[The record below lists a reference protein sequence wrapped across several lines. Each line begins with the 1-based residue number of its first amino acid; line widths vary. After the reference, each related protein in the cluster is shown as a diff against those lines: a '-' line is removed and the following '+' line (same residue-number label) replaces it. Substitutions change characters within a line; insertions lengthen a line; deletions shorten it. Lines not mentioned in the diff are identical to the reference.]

1 MATEAE
7 ELDIVSAVWIMA
19 SNDETSLIT
28 YEGIRYRLGL
38 AADVDVRTLIRRRGE
53 LFRPGAN
60 VAHLEAWKTD
70 MLAGR
75 RLPAWIRAVP
85 DAGIREGT
93 IRGLTVVDVFRSKF
107 RTTRDAERSPI
118 EVMKWGLEHIDRLR
132 KARLEAREA
141 TAKSWQMWLM
151 FGGTVAGILTQIV
164 IALIK
169 KGP

>member
-7 ELDIVSAVWIMA
+7 ELDVISAVWIMA

-28 YEGIRYRLGL
+28 YEGIRHRLGL
-38 AADVDVRTLIRRRGE
+38 ADVDVRALIRRRGE

-60 VAHLEAWKTD
+60 GSHIEEWKTD

-75 RLPAWIRAVP
+75 RLPSWIRAIP
-85 DAGIREGT
+85 DAVTRERT
-93 IRGLTVVDVFRSKF
+93 IRALTVDDVFRSQF
-107 RTTRDAERSPI
+107 RTTRNAERSPI
-118 EVMKWGLEHIDRLR
+118 EIMKWGLEHIDRLR

-141 TAKSWQMWLM
+141 TAKSWQMWLI
-151 FGGTVAGILTQIV
+151 FAGTVAGILTQIV
-164 IALIK
+164 IALVK